1 MITEQDLQ
9 AAIAEC
15 QAVSNPNS
23 NTCIKLAAFYTIKE
37 HMFPKSQL
45 AEENSTQNYSYAS
58 SVNEV
63 DEVTYKSDT
72 EFSQAI
78 HGKKQDYVLSA
89 IDELMETLSVL
100 NPRLYASVLRKLRE
114 GG

>member
-15 QAVSNPNS
+15 QAASNPNS

-45 AEENSTQNYSYAS
+45 AEENLNYSYAS

-78 HGKKQDYVLSA
+78 HGKKQDYVLSV